1 MDDEFNGQ
9 KNDTVREP
17 SPDGAYQVG
26 YGKPPKETRFK
37 PGRSGNPKGRMKKA
51 ESVSGQVARILAKR
65 ITVTEGGVTKRL
77 TLQEVMLTTLA
88 NKAAKG
94 DLKALEFVLGLAKS
108 HEGQPGS
115 TINPALLEGDSKEI
129 IDTFLR
135 QQAVG
140 QEISDVQSDRSD
152 PAVPAEPIEEAVVF
166 EPYAQIPDD
175 LTGPTIEGEDD
186 VT

>member
-37 PGRSGNPKGRMKKA
+37 PGRSGNPKGRKKKA

-65 ITVTEGGVTKRL
+65 IAVTEGGASKRL

-94 DLKALEFVLGLAKS
+94 DQKALAFILDLAKS
-108 HEGQPGS
+108 HDGQSGS
-115 TINPALLEGDSKEI
+115 MINPELLEADSKDI
-129 IDTFLR
+129 IDGFLR

-140 QEISDVQSDRSD
+140 LKI
-152 PAVPAEPIEEAVVF
+152 
-166 EPYAQIPDD
+166 
-175 LTGPTIEGEDD
+175 
-186 VT
+186 